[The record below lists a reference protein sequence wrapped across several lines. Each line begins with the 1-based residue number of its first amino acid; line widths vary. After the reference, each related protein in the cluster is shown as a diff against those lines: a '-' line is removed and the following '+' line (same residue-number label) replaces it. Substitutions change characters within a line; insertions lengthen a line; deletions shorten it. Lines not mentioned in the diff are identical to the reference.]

1 MIWIAIQSAFGFECI
16 IHDSLHSMCEKAGI
30 SEDEV
35 CGKYVDGM
43 KCEVWNG
50 EKRWVVERVSFDRL
64 QIVINEHLDMRRK
77 IKFIS

>member
-16 IHDSLHSMCEKAGI
+16 IGEYLPWVCEHAGI
-30 SEDEV
+30 SEHEV
-35 CGKYVDGM
+35 FGKYVEGM
-43 KCEVWNG
+43 KIEVWNG
-50 EKRWVVERVSFDRL
+50 EKRWVVEKVSIDRL